1 MNNWT
6 EQLLP
11 IIIEFKDGNDEPLDS
26 NCVDKLCHIIKTKIN
41 LQEGNITEAEYEK
54 ELDRD
59 ISEVE
64 YAYIMVGNEDA
75 IKEFQDLDRTN
86 EADVEEYF
94 EENSSSYEVGKYRK
108 DILDSSLLGA
118 IQNWG
123 SYIYIDLSEYEFLR

>member
-1 MNNWT
+1 MENWT
-6 EQLLP
+6 KQLLP
-11 IIIEFKDGNDEPLDS
+11 IIIEYKDGSDEPLDCDS
-26 NCVDKLCHIIKTKIN
+26 VDKLCHIIKTKIN

-94 EENSSSYEVGKYRK
+94 DENGSSYEVGKYRK